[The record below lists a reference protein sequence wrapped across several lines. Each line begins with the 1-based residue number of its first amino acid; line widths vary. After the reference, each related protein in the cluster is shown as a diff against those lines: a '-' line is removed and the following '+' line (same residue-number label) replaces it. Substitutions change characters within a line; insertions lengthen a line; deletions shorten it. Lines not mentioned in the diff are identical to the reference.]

1 MTLVRTAPVKKPLAL
16 LAAAATMGV
25 VNSRFGATV

>member
-1 MTLVRTAPVKKPLAL
+1 MTLVRTEPVKKPLAL

-25 VNSRFGATV
+25 VNSRFGAIV